1 MLDEYF
7 FRYDFDSE
15 DQILV
20 YVTEEG
26 DDVEL
31 VFETHLAKNKFG
43 QLEILVKDATEEPI
57 NEFKA
62 IFTYSWVKIL
72 EKTFR

>member
-1 MLDEYF
+1 MLDEYL

-26 DDVEL
+26 NDVEL
-31 VFETHLAKNKFG
+31 LFETHLTKNKFG
-43 QLEILVKDATEEPI
+43 QLEISVKDAIEEPV

-62 IFTYSWVKIL
+62 IFTY
-72 EKTFR
+72 T

>member
-1 MLDEYF
+1 MT

-20 YVTEEG
+20 YVSEEG

-57 NEFKA
+57 NQFKA
-62 IFTYSWVKIL
+62 IFTYS
-72 EKTFR
+72 

>member
-20 YVTEEG
+20 YVTEKEN
-26 DDVEL
+26 DVEL

-62 IFTYSWVKIL
+62 IFTYS
-72 EKTFR
+72 

>member
-1 MLDEYF
+1 MPLKDSNEKIVFDEYF

-15 DQILV
+15 DRILV
-20 YVTEEG
+20 YVTEEEN
-26 DDVEL
+26 DVEL
-31 VFETHLAKNKFG
+31 VFETHLTKNKFG

-62 IFTYSWVKIL
+62 FFNYS
-72 EKTFR
+72 